1 LDKPGRLLSANTGFL
16 RSARKFAES
25 TGDPMR
31 VRCSFDRTRGP
42 YARCRYWI
50 AKERLR
56 QLFDGLYLVH
66 YVEHLDAHG
75 EALFAKVCEL
85 DLEGIV
91 AKRADSSYKAGL
103 AAGVGQ
109 GEESELL
116 AAKGVEVRR

>member
-1 LDKPGRLLSANTGFL
+1 
-16 RSARKFAES
+16 
-25 TGDPMR
+25 MR

-91 AKRADSSYKAGL
+91 AKRADSSYKAGP